1 MKLTEF
7 RKLIREEVRKVKV
20 TETASMTNQEILD
33 GIDKA
38 IDVML
43 TYDQDT
49 PTKKII
55 KALQSAWDKISEQ
68 H

>member
-1 MKLTEF
+1 MKVSEF